1 MASWALNPCHVKN
14 KLPVLQGEGEQRPK
28 TGSSW
33 SFSFIEPKWTK
44 TSDLKLGRWVLWDR
58 NGLLASYLH
67 FLQHHANLS
76 RSNQE
81 LPLVKYND
89 NGNEGKT
96 NIPPDITEDKGE
108 IWRSKVSLCNLLDVE
123 KWSWQQARK
132 HKCNFQTFLLWEK
145 EQPRFVLNTN
155 FTILHSI
162 MTCASLKQAQFE
174 APATKAIS
182 YRLTQQLQLTG
193 WGWWSRESRFWTD
206 FYLHFLQWRGI
217 REQTLQV
224 PQLLT
229 VLVEGMNTRL
239 WICNPITSL
248 TWLQLKEDPGLWL
261 LWFLAGIRER
271 NYVISSLRWQD
282 YSWHLSTKPST
293 FIISRSKTSHVFFSS
308 LQQCYSHATGTPSLK
323 RLGQKQEA

>member
-1 MASWALNPCHVKN
+1 MC
-14 KLPVLQGEGEQRPK
+14 
-28 TGSSW
+28 
-33 SFSFIEPKWTK
+33 IIK
-44 TSDLKLGRWVLWDR
+44 TSTVWSSSYQSNLVQAHTTTPAHRVGVMVPGVEVLDR
-58 NGLLASYLH
+58 LISISSSG
-67 FLQHHANLS
+67 
-76 RSNQE
+76 
-81 LPLVKYND
+81 
-89 NGNEGKT
+89 
-96 NIPPDITEDKGE
+96 GE
-108 IWRSKVSLCNLLDVE
+108 FVSKHC
-123 KWSWQQARK
+123 
-132 HKCNFQTFLLWEK
+132 
-145 EQPRFVLNTN
+145 
-155 FTILHSI
+155 
-162 MTCASLKQAQFE
+162 
-174 APATKAIS
+174 
-182 YRLTQQLQLTG
+182 RL
-193 WGWWSRESRFWTD
+193 
-206 FYLHFLQWRGI
+206 
-217 REQTLQV
+217 